1 MAWALQDAKAKFSEV
16 VKRAQTEGPQEVTV
30 RGEPKAVVLSL
41 AEFKRMTAQS
51 NTPVRSKTVT
61 DKDFIDFLLNGG
73 PPWPDDFCDELS
85 KSRSA
90 RD

>member
-30 RGEPKAVVLSL
+30 RGEPAAVVLSL
-41 AEFKRMTAQS
+41 AEFKRITAQS
-51 NTPVRSKTVT
+51 STPARSKAVT
-61 DKDFIDFLLNGG
+61 DKAFIDFLLNGG

>member
-1 MAWALQDAKAKFSEV
+1 MVWALQDAKAKFSEV

-30 RGEPKAVVLSL
+30 RGEPAAVVLSL
-41 AEFKRMTAQS
+41 AEFKRMTEQAQILARPKAS
-51 NTPVRSKTVT
+51 T
-61 DKDFIDFLLNGG
+61 DKEFIDFLLDG
-73 PPWPDDFCDELS
+73 PPWPDDLCQELA